1 MPGIVPSSDFLRL
14 RSKKIWLFEKDV
26 IKGHEIS
33 RPEVVFMRATLLIS
47 FLVFLWV
54 ASLCLAQAE
63 SPGKKL
69 IPVKPSYH
77 EATYVP
83 QAEQPAADPTLPP
96 PPTPREQM
104 YVFWILGKMLSYP
117 IDKAESYVSGFT
129 KKSKPPAEGTPTPA
143 TATATPNPF
152 SSVNWSEIPPAP
164 PVSGRA
170 GKSR

>member
-1 MPGIVPSSDFLRL
+1 
-14 RSKKIWLFEKDV
+14 
-26 IKGHEIS
+26 
-33 RPEVVFMRATLLIS
+33 MRATLMIS
-47 FLVFLWV
+47 FLVLLWV

-63 SPGKKL
+63 STGKNL
-69 IPVKPSYH
+69 ISVKPSYH

-117 IDKAESYVSGFT
+117 IDKAESYVYGFA
-129 KKSKPPAEGTPTPA
+129 KKSKPPADGAPTPA
-143 TATATPNPF
+143 TAATTPYPF

-170 GKSR
+170 GKNR